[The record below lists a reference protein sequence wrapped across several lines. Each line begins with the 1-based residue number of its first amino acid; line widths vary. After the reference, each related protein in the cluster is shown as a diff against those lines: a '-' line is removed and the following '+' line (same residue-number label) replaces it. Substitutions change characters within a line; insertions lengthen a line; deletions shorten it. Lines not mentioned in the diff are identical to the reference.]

1 MSIKPTKN
9 VTNIDIDRVKIEKN
23 NTKKLN
29 KQDIF
34 LFFQKK

>member
-1 MSIKPTKN
+1 MSIKTTKN